1 MADIEIFKQLKNQ
14 LTENQNE
21 EEYHSDFKF
30 GAYVI
35 TEEEKTI
42 SLKKRKFYLKDLKL
56 IQRIFM
62 KYVKLYMM

>member
-14 LTENQNE
+14 LTENQMKKNTI
-21 EEYHSDFKF
+21 
-30 GAYVI
+30 VI
-35 TEEEKTI
+35 LSLELMLSLKKKKTI
-42 SLKKRKFYLKDLKL
+42 SLKKRKFYLKDLKP

>member
-35 TEEEKTI
+35 TEEEKNYI
-42 SLKKRKFYLKDLKL
+42 IEK
-56 IQRIFM
+56 
-62 KYVKLYMM
+62 